1 MRYSNPDFCKFLTN
15 EVIDATDVMR
25 HLLNIPQS
33 FEDSKYLTTDLL
45 EQFEGLAQACQKLSD
60 TFKHGMEHENFKC
73 KDMDALM
80 ENVSKRI

>member
-33 FEDSKYLTTDLL
+33 FEDSKLLTPELL
-45 EQFEGLAQACQKLSD
+45 EQFEGLSQACQKLNE
-60 TFKHGMEHENFKC
+60 TFQHGIKHENFKC

-80 ENVSKRI
+80 DKIL